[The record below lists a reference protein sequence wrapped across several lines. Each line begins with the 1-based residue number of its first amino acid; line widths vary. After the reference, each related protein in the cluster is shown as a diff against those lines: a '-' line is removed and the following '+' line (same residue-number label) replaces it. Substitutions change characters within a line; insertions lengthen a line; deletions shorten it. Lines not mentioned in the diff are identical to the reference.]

1 MTRDEGAGR
10 RAQQMA
16 DRAAAHEAELERAL
30 AKARQRRAGWEAG
43 AAGERAVAEVL
54 ETLTADGWQL
64 LHDVHWPGR
73 PVANLD
79 HVAVGP
85 GGIVVVDAKN
95 WTGSVTVREDCLRQN
110 GYRRDAVVASAGA
123 AGAAVAA
130 LLAPRHRTCVHSV
143 VCLVQHPLDPQ
154 RLPLGAT
161 VLGADHLAAWMRA
174 LPPVLHPAAVSGIH
188 AFLGR
193 QLTGPT
199 SPAQTTTAALAQ
211 AGPAPVPPPR
221 AATRRTA
228 PPAQRR
234 RPPRADTAQRQR
246 RRRQRWVGAD
256 LVRLLLAAV
265 VVLLCWG
272 WLTGLSAGGAAP
284 PTVAPPGTVSR

>member
-1 MTRDEGAGR
+1 MTRDDGAGH

-16 DRAAAHEAELERAL
+16 DRAAAHEADLERAL

-43 AAGERAVAEVL
+43 AAGERAVAGVL

-95 WTGSVTVREDCLRQN
+95 WSGAVTIREDCLRQN
-110 GYRRDAVVASAGA
+110 GYRRDGVVASAGA

-130 LLAPRHRTCVHSV
+130 MLSPRHRTCVRSV
-143 VCLVQHPLDPQ
+143 VCLVQHPLEPQ
-154 RLPLGAT
+154 TLPLGAT
-161 VLGADHLAAWMRA
+161 VLGADHLAAWMRG

-193 QLTGPT
+193 ELTGPV
-199 SPAQTTTAALAQ
+199 SPAQATTAALAK

-221 AATRRTA
+221 TAARRVTPPTRR
-228 PPAQRR
+228 QRPTTRTPR
-234 RPPRADTAQRQR
+234 RQS
-246 RRRQRWVGAD
+246 RRRQRSVGAD

-272 WLTGLSAGGAAP
+272 WLTGLSGGGAAP